1 MKLPR
6 TDQTKDGPFTT
17 LAYQGQTWLGE
28 IPCIYVHARGSVEAY
43 FGPNMERDTEVYR
56 LTERDDGTWEAWYY
70 SRDPVLRE
78 SRDTF
83 LAMGAW
89 GR

>member
-1 MKLPR
+1 MQFPQ
-6 TDQTKDGPFTT
+6 TIQTKYGPFTA

-28 IPCIYVHARGSVEAY
+28 IPCIYVHARGQVEAY
-43 FGPNMERDTEVYR
+43 FGPNKDDNEIYHFI
-56 LTERDDGTWEAWYY
+56 ERDDGTWEAWYY
-70 SRDPVLRE
+70 STDPVLRE
-78 SRDTF
+78 SRDVF